1 MANNRKIK
9 IIIFLLIAVI
19 LTTVALLLIKQKYP
33 NKVAETPK
41 TNPPLAAKPTPKETE
56 TPNSKFIIPDSI
68 FLPVPFTPQAPTAN
82 WDELHNEACE
92 EASAIMAAEYFSS
105 SPGKEKIQA
114 GANQKT
120 AADTLIDPKT
130 VESEIQK
137 LSDWQ
142 QQNFGYHLSINTAET
157 ARMIKEVYGL
167 ETEIIKNFT
176 ADDIKKALSQNKL
189 VLFPANGRLLYNPNF
204 KSPGP
209 KYHMLLIKGYSDASV
224 GTPTSQGASEQLTTF
239 ITNDPGTK
247 KGLNYPYT
255 FDVLYA
261 SNGDYDH
268 QKAEVDLNTKMIIV
282 VEK

>member
-1 MANNRKIK
+1 M
-9 IIIFLLIAVI
+9 
-19 LTTVALLLIKQKYP
+19 
-33 NKVAETPK
+33 
-41 TNPPLAAKPTPKETE
+41 
-56 TPNSKFIIPDSI
+56 D
-68 FLPVPFTPQAPTAN
+68 
-82 WDELHNEACE
+82 
-92 EASAIMAAEYFSS
+92 
-105 SPGKEKIQA
+105 
-114 GANQKT
+114 QKT

-157 ARMIKEVYGL
+157 ARMVKEVYGL
-167 ETEIIKNFT
+167 ETEIINNFT

-209 KYHMLLIKGYSDASV
+209 KYHMLLIKGYNQD
-224 GTPTSQGASEQLTTF
+224 TF

-255 FDVLYA
+255 FDVLYNA
-261 SNGDYDH
+261 NGDYDH
-268 QKAEVDLNTKMIIV
+268 EKSEVDLSKKMVMV
-282 VEK
+282 VWK